1 MLKYYSKRP
10 KEPEKVAAF
19 DIVFTTYAI
28 MQREGGGE
36 PTDCCHFID
45 WHRFFLFIF
54 EQKKKFG
61 VVHARKFGSLL
72 HSTTNKSFFFF
83 SFPSLL
89 VQKHA
94 HTHTQKKKTESFWMS
109 HMSSRIETRA
119 KRRASCVC
127 VVLPNGVSQ
136 VLNNNNKK
144 KYNEKKTH
152 TTGILLLGL
161 RPKCFL
167 VCCLSLVQK
176 KIKKEHR

>member
-54 EQKKKFG
+54 DRKKNLVLFMRG
-61 VVHARKFGSLL
+61 NLVPSFTQPRTRV
-72 HSTTNKSFFFF
+72 FFFF
-83 SFPSLL
+83 IPFAPCSETRTHS
-89 VQKHA
+89 
-94 HTHTQKKKTESFWMS
+94 HTKKKTESFWMS